1 MSTTA
6 QYAVQPTLESVTF
19 STANTDRT
27 GASGSYTLVC
37 SGPATAAGSGVGK
50 RIERV
55 VITRTVASSPTSSTV
70 VAFFL
75 SYDGGTTKFL
85 ITEWNLIAYTA
96 STTSSQV
103 VVFANDLTGLVLPG
117 STGGQAVQLYASTQ
131 AATAVNVTVQ
141 SALL

>member
-1 MSTTA
+1 MSTQA

-27 GASGSYTLVC
+27 GATGSYTLVC
-37 SGPATAAGSGVGK
+37 SGPATPAANGVGK

-55 VITRTVASSPTSSTV
+55 VITRTVAASPTTATV
-70 VAFFL
+70 VCFFL

-85 ITEWNLIAYTA
+85 ITEWNLTAYTA
-96 STTSSQV
+96 STSSSQV

-131 AATAVNVTVQ
+131 AATAVNVIVQ

>member
-1 MSTTA
+1 MATTA

-27 GASGSYTLVC
+27 GATGSYTLCC

-55 VITRTVASSPTSSTV
+55 TITRTVASSPTTATV
-70 VAFFL
+70 VCFFL
-75 SYDGGTTKFL
+75 SYDGGTTKYL
-85 ITEWNLIAYTA
+85 VSEWIVTAFTA
-96 STTSSQV
+96 STSAAQV
-103 VVFANDLTGLVLPG
+103 VVFAADLTGFILPG
-117 STGGQAVQLYASTQ
+117 ATGGQAVQLYASTQ
-131 AATAVNVTVQ
+131 AATGINVTVQ

>member
-27 GASGSYTLVC
+27 GATGSYTLVC
-37 SGPATAAGSGVGK
+37 SGPATAAANGVGK

-55 VITRTVASSPTSSTV
+55 VLTRAMPTTPSTATV
-70 VAFFL
+70 VCFFL
-75 SYDGGTTKFL
+75 SYDGGTTKYL
-85 ITEWNLIAYTA
+85 ITEWNLAAYTA
-96 STTSSQV
+96 STSASQV
-103 VVFANDLTGLVLPG
+103 IVFANDLTGLVLPG

>member
-1 MSTTA
+1 MSTQA

-27 GASGSYTLVC
+27 GATGSYTLVC
-37 SGPATAAGSGVGK
+37 SGPATAAAAGVGK

-55 VITRTVASSPTSSTV
+55 VITRTVASTPTVATV
-70 VAFFL
+70 VGFFL
-75 SYDGGTTKFL
+75 SYDGGTTKYL
-85 ITEWNLIAYTA
+85 ITEWNLTAYTA
-96 STTSSQV
+96 STTASQV

>member
-1 MSTTA
+1 MATTA
-6 QYAVQPTLESVTF
+6 QYAATPTLESVTF

-27 GASGSYTLVC
+27 GATGSYTLVC

-55 VITRTVASSPTSSTV
+55 VITRTVATTPTTATV
-70 VAFFL
+70 VCFFL

-85 ITEWNLIAYTA
+85 LTEWNLTAYTA
-96 STTSSQV
+96 STTASQV

-131 AATAVNVTVQ
+131 AAAAVNVTVQ